1 MALRDIFCN
10 SLHSRTG
17 RSKLSEE
24 KVTNSKQF
32 EKDEQT
38 SEGFNV
44 LLSKELCPLN
54 KENS

>member
-1 MALRDIFCN
+1 MALRDIFCRF
-10 SLHSRTG
+10 LHLRTG
-17 RSKLSEE
+17 SGGLSEG
-24 KVTNSKQF
+24 KVIDSKQF

-44 LLSKELCPLN
+44 LLSKEQCPLN